1 MTCPYYKDL
10 GFPLLQSKTPA
21 STASSGLVLSA
32 PGQDR
37 GRRRGESDMCVA
49 LAGQDAESNGEG
61 EADDKL
67 LTWGA

>member
-1 MTCPYYKDL
+1 MTCPPWLPPTTVKD
-10 GFPLLQSKTPA
+10 
-21 STASSGLVLSA
+21 SSQHSPFGPSHVCTRS
-32 PGQDR
+32 GSRQET
-37 GRRRGESDMCVA
+37 GISDMCVA